1 MELNITEANS
11 NYMIV
16 NANRLRGKGYEYTMG
31 KATFINETTAELY
44 GSIGFPSE
52 GALVPQT
59 IQILFSRAK
68 YNNGGI

>member
-52 GALVPQT
+52 GALAVSYTHLTLPT
-59 IQILFSRAK
+59 NSRV
-68 YNNGGI
+68 

>member
-52 GALVPQT
+52 GALVP
-59 IQILFSRAK
+59 K
-68 YNNGGI
+68 

>member
-44 GSIGFPSE
+44 GSIGFPS
-52 GALVPQT
+52 
-59 IQILFSRAK
+59 
-68 YNNGGI
+68 